1 MKMRTLTIG
10 ELKTHF
16 SEVLEQVK
24 RGETVVISYG
34 RKKEKVAVLIPYQQ
48 LGSAKP
54 RPLGLLEGHAQC
66 HILNNF
72 SLSDEELLE
81 S

>member
-1 MKMRTLTIG
+1 MRTLTIG

-24 RGETVVISYG
+24 QGETFVISYG
-34 RKKEKVAVLIPYQQ
+34 RKKEKVAALIPYQQ
-48 LGSAKP
+48 LKPGKP
-54 RPLGLLEGHAQC
+54 RRLGLLEGRAQC
-66 HILNNF
+66 HFKGDF
-72 SLSDEELLE
+72 SISDEHLLE